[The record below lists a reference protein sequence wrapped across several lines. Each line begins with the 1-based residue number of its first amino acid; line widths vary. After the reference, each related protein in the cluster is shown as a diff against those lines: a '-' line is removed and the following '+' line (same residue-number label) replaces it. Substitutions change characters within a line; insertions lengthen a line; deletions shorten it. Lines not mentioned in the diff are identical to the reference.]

1 MAAQRLF
8 HKEAILAFR
17 TTPNL
22 GPDVDQFELSYA
34 GWITPGSIDFTPL
47 LGNPELGSDG
57 HYYVFVKAGAA
68 FATANTAIT
77 INETTWVAT
86 AGAGGYVTPVAAIP
100 NNAYFYARSKAL
112 PGGATP
118 N

>member
-1 MAAQRLF
+1 M
-8 HKEAILAFR
+8 AFR

-22 GPDVDQFELSYA
+22 GPDLEQFDTSYA
-34 GWITPGSIDFTPL
+34 GWQLPTGIDISPL
-47 LGNPELGSDG
+47 PGNPELGSDG
-57 HYYVFVKAGAA
+57 HYYVLVRAGAA
-68 FATANTAIT
+68 FASANTAIT

-86 AGAGGYVTPVAAIP
+86 AGAGGYVTPVASIP
-100 NNAYFYARSKAL
+100 INAYFYARSKAL

>member
-1 MAAQRLF
+1 M
-8 HKEAILAFR
+8 AFR

-22 GPDVDQFELSYA
+22 GPDLEQFDTSYA
-34 GWITPGSIDFTPL
+34 GWQLPTGLDISPL
-47 LGNPELGSDG
+47 PGNPELGSDG
-57 HYYVFVKAGAA
+57 HYYVLVRAGAA
-68 FATANTAIT
+68 FATAGTAIA

-86 AGAGGYVTPVAAIP
+86 AGASGGYTTPVANIP
-100 NNAYFYARSKAL
+100 INAYFYARSKAL

>member
-1 MAAQRLF
+1 M
-8 HKEAILAFR
+8 AFR

-22 GPDVDQFELSYA
+22 GPDLEQFELTYA
-34 GWITPGSIDFTPL
+34 GWMLPGTTEISPL

-57 HYYVFVKAGAA
+57 HYYVLVKAGAA
-68 FATANTAIT
+68 FASANTALT

-86 AGAGGYVTPVAAIP
+86 AGAGGFVTPVASIP

-112 PGGATP
+112 PGASTP

>member
-1 MAAQRLF
+1 MAY
-8 HKEAILAFR
+8 R

-22 GPDVDQFELSYA
+22 GPDLDQFDTSYA
-34 GWITPGSIDFTPL
+34 GWMQPSIEITPE

-57 HYYVFVKAGAA
+57 HYYVLVKAGAA
-68 FATANTAIT
+68 LNTAGTAIT

-86 AGAGGYVTPVAAIP
+86 AGSGGYVTPVASIP
-100 NNAYFYARSKAL
+100 NGAYFYARSKAL
-112 PGGATP
+112 PGGATA

>member
-1 MAAQRLF
+1 M
-8 HKEAILAFR
+8 AFR

-22 GPDVDQFELSYA
+22 GPDLDQFDTSYT
-34 GWITPGSIDFTPL
+34 GWMQPGVDVTPL

-57 HYYVFVKAGAA
+57 HYYVLVKAGADIA
-68 FATANTAIT
+68 SAGTAIS
-77 INETTWVAT
+77 INESTWVAT
-86 AGAGGYVTPVAAIP
+86 TGAGGYVTPVDDITEDS
-100 NNAYFYARSKAL
+100 YFYARSKAL

>member
-1 MAAQRLF
+1 M
-8 HKEAILAFR
+8 AFR

-22 GPDVDQFELSYA
+22 GADIDQFDTQWFYDLQGVDTS
-34 GWITPGSIDFTPL
+34 PQ

-57 HYYVFVKAGAA
+57 HYYILVKAGAA
-68 FATANTAIT
+68 LATAGTAIT

-100 NNAYFYARSKAL
+100 INAYFWARSKAL
-112 PGGATP
+112 PGGATA